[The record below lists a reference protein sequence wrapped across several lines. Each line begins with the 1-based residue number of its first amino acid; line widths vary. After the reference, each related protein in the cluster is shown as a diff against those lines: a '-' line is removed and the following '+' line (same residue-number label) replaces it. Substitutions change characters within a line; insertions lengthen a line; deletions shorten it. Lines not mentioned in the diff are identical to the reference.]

1 MRITAIE
8 SREVLVERQLR
19 KGWQLCESVT
29 ASMTP
34 EQTVIVTNIFRTLSP
49 LIEASLTKDQVI
61 QVFGQVEKEATGAGG
76 NRTMLGKG
84 VDTVKQT
91 NELINK
97 VGRWLQDTTPVK
109 AMDQKFEQLKT
120 KVASKFPDLD
130 KQLTDLGSWMKENPG
145 KSAAIIGTLT
155 FLAALGGGPVG
166 GAIAGQALRGA
177 AELIKG
183 EKLSTA
189 VGKGMKAAALGWLT
203 GQAVRFIGS
212 VLSDPIVAS
221 ANEMGDN
228 IVSADYSAVIDEI
241 GGEFGDRF
249 GSFTTGELF
258 GRAEDIADIKDV
270 WSAGVEA
277 WKQGEYL
284 RADAMFKAAS
294 DLIDKTWQ
302 PEYLESIA
310 IDLQAAQEMAE
321 SGVAVQKFFDAMST
335 VAQGAATAA
344 TDSGGKKGDDKTP
357 PAEPAKESYY
367 YQTRP
372 LSEGQVY
379 MLFKK
384 ITQVNE
390 QMITEGIVLEGPF
403 DALKKAGKAVG
414 GFIKGAAGAAAK
426 KIGTAAKNLTTKI
439 TADKLTKAWTSAGSP
454 TDSDELYDFL
464 TQQGLAPEVITASYK
479 ALKIAPPKS
488 QQGDAEQDQEAGDQ
502 STGDQGGKSMPA
514 GMTGLV
520 SPGQQTGD
528 ETQTD
533 TDDQGGGTTGG
544 GTTAK
549 PAASGKPAKDTE
561 VEFDGVTYRWLGAQW
576 AEVNPKTGKAG
587 KAAEK
592 GIVKEL
598 NKLAGVDGA
607 AKDDPGS
614 TDVDSDAGTTNTTG
628 GTTGNKTPS
637 ATQGGGTRTTGGSGT
652 TGGGTTGGGGT
663 STTGQSGDTDTGGDD
678 TGTTNTTGGTTG
690 KTDQG
695 GTAKKPASGTTGS
708 SGPIDVD
715 RLARTILQQKP
726 QVVASVKKFLKDPII
741 MRG

>member
-19 KGWQLCESVT
+19 KGWELCESVT
-29 ASMTP
+29 RSMTP
-34 EQTVIVTNIFRTLSP
+34 EQTVIVNNIFRTLSP

-61 QVFGQVEKEATGAGG
+61 QVFNQVEKDATGAGG

-120 KVASKFPDLD
+120 KVAAKFPDLD

-189 VGKGMKAAALGWLT
+189 VGKGVKAAALGWLT

-212 VLSDPIVAS
+212 VLSDPIMAT

-228 IVSADYSAVIDEI
+228 IVSADYTAVIDEI

-270 WSAGVEA
+270 WSAGVSA
-277 WKQGEYL
+277 WKQGDYL
-284 RADAMFKAAS
+284 RADAMFKSAS
-294 DLIDKTWQ
+294 QLIDQTYQ
-302 PEYLESIA
+302 PEYIESIA
-310 IDLQAAQEMAE
+310 ATLESAQKIAE
-321 SGVAVQKFFDAMST
+321 SGVAVQKFFDTMST

-344 TDSGGKKGDDKTP
+344 TDSGGKKGDEKAQ

-379 MLFKK
+379 LLFKK
-384 ITQVNE
+384 ITQINE
-390 QMITEGIVLEGPF
+390 QMITEGIVVEGPF

-439 TADKLTKAWTSAGSP
+439 TADKLTKAWASAGSP

-479 ALKIAPPKS
+479 SLNIAPPKS
-488 QQGDAEQDQEAGDQ
+488 QQDDANQDQEAGDQ
-502 STGDQGGKSMPA
+502 ATGNQGGKPMPS

-520 SPGQQTGD
+520 SPDQQTGD
-528 ETQTD
+528 QTQAD
-533 TDDQGGGTTGG
+533 TDDQSGGTTGG

-598 NKLAGVDGA
+598 NRLAGVDDA
-607 AKDDPGS
+607 AKDDSGS
-614 TDVDSDAGTTNTTG
+614 TDTDTDTGTTNTTG
-628 GTTGNKTPS
+628 GTTGNKTS
-637 ATQGGGTRTTGGSGT
+637 STTQGAAGGTGTTGSGT
-652 TGGGTTGGGGT
+652 GTTGNSGGVV
-663 STTGQSGDTDTGGDD
+663 SQSGETDTGDD
-678 TGTTNTTGGTTG
+678 TGTTSTTGGTTG
-690 KTDQG
+690 KTDQSG
-695 GTAKKPASGTTGS
+695 GTDKKPASGTTGS
-708 SGPIDVD
+708 GGAIDVD

-726 QVVASVKKFLKDPII
+726 QVVTAVKSFLKDPII